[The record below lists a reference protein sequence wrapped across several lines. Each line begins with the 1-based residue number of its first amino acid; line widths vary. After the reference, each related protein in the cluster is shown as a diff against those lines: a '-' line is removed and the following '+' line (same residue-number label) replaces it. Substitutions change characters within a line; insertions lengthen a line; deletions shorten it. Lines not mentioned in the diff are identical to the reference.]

1 MKSPVRITEQSIR
14 KALNQID
21 EFYKARMQEGYKLQE
36 VNSFTLDELEQL
48 ASIYEEKEQY
58 IDEVFPWLF

>member
-1 MKSPVRITEQSIR
+1 MR

-36 VNSFTLDELEQL
+36 VNNFTLDELEQL